1 LFLDKNAK
9 NTFWTPSIVTISFVQ
24 IKIKTDVTQERIL
37 QPQNFKSIGVS
48 VKIKGSLSQVMQ
60 R

>member
-1 LFLDKNAK
+1 LSKYFFFL
-9 NTFWTPSIVTISFVQ
+9 VQ
-24 IKIKTDVTQERIL
+24 LIIESDVTQERIL
-37 QPQNFKSIGVS
+37 QPQNFKNIGVS